1 MAWMGAA
8 IAGGGKMGSGFTEAI
23 AQSSNSAQ
31 ERRVEQHNE
40 TNYRNLESQAYQKGA
55 RDEEAARREYRL
67 FAGEQAAAQAENG
80 FEAGGSA
87 LDVFMQSERN
97 AFLDALNIRY
107 DAGERAREFR
117 YEAQQAHLRS
127 ELAKRMQ
134 KRAKT
139 RLWIQASGIVG
150 STGKFPGL
158 TGGTATAPNPPVS
171 GFGGRA
177 APRSG
182 GSSTYAQRS
191 SAVSRS
197 SGNA

>member
-8 IAGGGKMGSGFTEAI
+8 IAGGGKMGAGFTDAI

-31 ERRVEQHNE
+31 ERRVEKHNE
-40 TNYRNLESQAYQKGA
+40 ANYRNLESQAYQKGA
-55 RDEEAARREYRL
+55 RDEEAARREYRY
-67 FAGEQAAAQAENG
+67 FAGEQAAAMAESG
-80 FEAGGSA
+80 GGGEGSA
-87 LDVFMQSERN
+87 LDVFRDSERN
-97 AFLDALNIRY
+97 AFLDALNIRH
-107 DAGERAREFR
+107 DAGETAREFR

-158 TGGTATAPNPPVS
+158 TGGTSTPPNPPVG

-177 APRSG
+177 PARS
-182 GSSTYAQRS
+182 SSSSLYAQRS
-191 SAVSRS
+191 SAISRS